1 MGLSKRIAEKVH
13 LTLLNLCCT
22 TRLGDDGLVKEEEGI
37 SEVEQRHIEEVFDE
51 LCPPSCLDNLDIEGY
66 FGQRLPRWMMSS
78 SVVPLKSLRILMME
92 DLACCIQLP
101 SGLCQLP
108 CLQLF
113 QIRRAP
119 SINRIGPEFLQLY
132 HQDSHH
138 PSQAAMV
145 AFPRLHRM
153 YLLEMVEWKEW
164 EWEEKV
170 QAMLALEQLVIG
182 NCKLSC
188 IPAGLASQANALKTL
203 SIQYVKYLKSL
214 DNFAS
219 LVELQVSC
227 NPDLESITN
236 LPKLQKLLISTSP
249 KLLLLEGVP
258 ALQRLVLEDY
268 GIKTLPEYMR
278 YVNPRHLELECRLAL
293 LSSIAT
299 GQSGPEWDKF
309 SHVKH
314 IKAYAHDGDNRRK
327 WFSQL
332 GTLWFCEDEKRFQ
345 SVFKMTRRTFNH
357 ICSLLKEPSVEDTS
371 SYTFLDGRLLCLEDR
386 VAAALIVLN
395 SGEPLETI
403 GSSVGMNQL
412 TVSLVTASFVDA
424 MVKRAAHHSC
434 WPGTVE
440 MEMIKSMFD
449 KTHDMRLRDSWLG
462 WSDSMNQWS
471 ILHDS
476 QLFKKCDKGAW
487 LNGRKLHLYI
497 IGDAGYLLL
506 P

>member
-1 MGLSKRIAEKVH
+1 
-13 LTLLNLCCT
+13 
-22 TRLGDDGLVKEEEGI
+22 
-37 SEVEQRHIEEVFDE
+37 
-51 LCPPSCLDNLDIEGY
+51 
-66 FGQRLPRWMMSS
+66 
-78 SVVPLKSLRILMME
+78 
-92 DLACCIQLP
+92 
-101 SGLCQLP
+101 
-108 CLQLF
+108 
-113 QIRRAP
+113 
-119 SINRIGPEFLQLY
+119 
-132 HQDSHH
+132 
-138 PSQAAMV
+138 MV

-327 WFSQL
+327 WYVLYTRNPFELETNISWSSIFT

-449 KTHDMRLRDSWLG
+449 KTHGLPNCCGVVHTTAITFGSQNCDHDKNLHVLLQTVVDADMRLRDSWLG